1 MPVAAPEGVVAVGF
15 PLGLDV
21 LDRLRSRDDGFIVV
35 QVDERVAVVAHA
47 ELLHIAQLPQAVAA
61 FNTLDERL
69 VPTHIRE
76 F

>member
-1 MPVAAPEGVVAVGF
+1 MPVSSPEGVVAVGL
-15 PLGLDV
+15 PLGIDV
-21 LDRLRSRDDGFIVV
+21 LDRLGRGDNGLVIV
-35 QVDERVAVVAHA
+35 QVDQRIAVVAHA